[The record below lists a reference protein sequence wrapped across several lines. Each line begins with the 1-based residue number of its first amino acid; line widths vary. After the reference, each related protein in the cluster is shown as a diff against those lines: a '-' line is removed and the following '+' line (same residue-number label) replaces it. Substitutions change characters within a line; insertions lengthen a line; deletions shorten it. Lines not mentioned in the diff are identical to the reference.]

1 MPSIKKVNYL
11 ILFIYSIAFFSVLG
25 LGYRTIIALI
35 SLWAVGE
42 FSYDWH
48 QVFTGLK
55 MAVVAG
61 FAVTL
66 AAFIFNKIDEY
77 NTRKDPPDDPDK

>member
-1 MPSIKKVNYL
+1 M
-11 ILFIYSIAFFSVLG
+11 LFIYSMVFFSVLG
-25 LGYRTIIALI
+25 IGYRTIIALI
-35 SLWAVGE
+35 SLWVIGE

-48 QVFTGLK
+48 QVIIGLK

-77 NTRKDPPDDPDK
+77 NAHKKPPTDPNE